1 MADDAGNAAAAT
13 AGLAAPA
20 LDPTTGAPLAINPAT
35 AAALGAPLAV
45 PPAMALPQVPH
56 APAPISF
63 YMRGVQIR
71 NILPFTLDLSTGS
84 YNQWRTHME
93 LAVEEYGVLD
103 HLTAPAPAAPDA
115 EWRTVDL
122 ILKRW
127 IYGSISRELTGMIL
141 DTTKTAR
148 QLYVALAEIFL
159 NNRRHRAVHLT
170 SDLHDQR
177 QGSLGIAQYCARIK
191 TIADALRDCDQ
202 APTDE
207 TLVTVLTRGLHE
219 RHHVTGKILL
229 SNSGR
234 LTFDDARN
242 MLLLDEMQGRATD
255 RVASQSALIALGRG
269 AGGPPGGHGGGGAP
283 PPAPGF
289 PRPPGTHGGIGT
301 YGANYGAPSSPSPNQ
316 GKTKRKRV
324 TNNGGYT
331 TYGAGSPQAPEQRP
345 WTGYVQAWPYAGPRL
360 PGLLGPRPPQAL
372 TAMHPLPPYAVPYP
386 GPAYA
391 APPSV
396 LQHPLYH
403 VPPPPPQQLL
413 FPAPGQA
420 FGTNPPPDYIPPP
433 QQYHVANNN
442 GASTSNSFEQS
453 ALIGALNDLSMQG
466 QSGPWIAD
474 SGASAH
480 MSANQGPAHGSTS
493 SSLQQ

>member
-202 APTDE
+202 APTDD

-229 SNSGR
+229 SNYGR

-255 RVASQSALIALGRG
+255 RVASHSAHIALGRG
-269 AGGPPGGHGGGGAP
+269 GGGPPSGHGGGGASP
-283 PPAPGF
+283 LAPGF

-301 YGANYGAPSSPSPNQ
+301 FGANYGAPSSPSPNQ

-331 TYGAGSPQAPEQRP
+331 PYGAGSPQPPEQRP

-372 TAMHPLPPYAVPYP
+372 TAMQPLPPYVVP
-386 GPAYA
+386 
-391 APPSV
+391 
-396 LQHPLYH
+396 
-403 VPPPPPQQLL
+403 
-413 FPAPGQA
+413 
-420 FGTNPPPDYIPPP
+420 
-433 QQYHVANNN
+433 
-442 GASTSNSFEQS
+442 
-453 ALIGALNDLSMQG
+453 
-466 QSGPWIAD
+466 
-474 SGASAH
+474 
-480 MSANQGPAHGSTS
+480 
-493 SSLQQ
+493 